1 MREKEEL
8 PKICLALK
16 MRLCSSVDS
25 SVQQVSE
32 REHGF
37 EYRQIL
43 DFCRLLFCNA
53 KFSVHLRRSFP
64 CLIVFYVFVVL
75 PEAQIPCQT
84 FCRLHP
90 ELNTC
95 NVDNLSPD
103 LEEKHLAYQLGQL
116 VQLLTKS
123 NNKNISSSFEIT
135 IIRRQHVYH
144 PARSANN
151 DFCSTFELC
160 NLMKKTV
167 MTKKINGEDFSEEN
181 QQTFR

>member
-1 MREKEEL
+1 MQEKEEL

-32 REHGF
+32 SMGSNIVKSWIFAGF
-37 EYRQIL
+37 
-43 DFCRLLFCNA
+43 
-53 KFSVHLRRSFP
+53 FSVMQNSQSTCEDRFLAWLF
-64 CLIVFYVFVVL
+64 FYVFVVL

-123 NNKNISSSFEIT
+123 NNKNISLSFEIT

-151 DFCSTFELC
+151 DFCSAFELC

>member
-1 MREKEEL
+1 MSNIL
-8 PKICLALK
+8 SA
-16 MRLCSSVDS
+16 SSRTKY
-25 SVQQVSE
+25 VQ
-32 REHGF
+32 R
-37 EYRQIL
+37 RQ
-43 DFCRLLFCNA
+43 
-53 KFSVHLRRSFP
+53 
-64 CLIVFYVFVVL
+64 FVTR
-75 PEAQIPCQT
+75 PG
-84 FCRLHP
+84 RKK
-90 ELNTC
+90 
-95 NVDNLSPD
+95 
-103 LEEKHLAYQLGQL
+103 KHLAYQLGQL

-167 MTKKINGEDFSEEN
+167 MTKKINGVDFSEEN